1 MMIKRKNRS
10 RSRKRPGYPGIVG
23 SVMVL
28 LAAVTPAR
36 AEDLSVTVIDR
47 HNGEPLKN
55 AVVSVEGGPSPPPLP
70 EPAIM
75 GQRNR
80 AFQPHVMVIPKGTQ
94 VTFPNH
100 DQTKHHVYS
109 FSPAKT
115 FNIELYS
122 GRPKQP
128 ITFDKAGIV
137 ELGCN
142 IHDQMQA
149 FIVVT
154 DGASA
159 ARTGED
165 GTARLTGVPEGTNQL
180 HVWHLRLPDNATR
193 QQRTIDGRDA
203 VTVELTVRSPP
214 EDDQG
219 MQGLQERF
227 DSL

>member
-1 MMIKRKNRS
+1 MA
-10 RSRKRPGYPGIVG
+10 
-23 SVMVL
+23 L
-28 LAAVTPAR
+28 LALPA
-36 AEDLSVTVIDR
+36 AAQDLTVTVV
-47 HNGEPLKN
+47 NTQTGAPLED
-55 AVVSVEGGPSPPPLP
+55 AVVSVAGQPSPPLS

-80 AFQPHVMVIPKGTQ
+80 SFEPHVLVIPKGSR
-94 VTFPNH
+94 VDFPNH

-115 FNIELYS
+115 FNLELYS

-128 ITFDKAGIV
+128 VTFDKAGIV

-142 IHDQMQA
+142 IHDHMQA

-154 DGASA
+154 DGATT

-165 GTARLTGVPEGTNQL
+165 GVARLSGLTNNADQFQ
-180 HVWHLRLPDNATR
+180 VWHPRLPNTDDREERA
-193 QQRTIDGRDA
+193 IDGRNA
-203 VTVELTVRSPP
+203 ITVELTVRMPP
-214 EDDQG
+214 EDGQG